1 MMVFG
6 QGEPAR
12 ALVMVQQGDVALG
25 TRGDEGS
32 FRTERHVHGPSW
44 LDLSA
49 GWPGETH
56 ALDARAMTLT
66 TIVEWS
72 REALWSVV
80 EHHPALARRLILSLA
95 REARSLAA
103 NSHELMH
110 KDAPGRLAAWLNG
123 HCHPVADA
131 PGQGV
136 VQLPMRKRDIASQ
149 LAITPETL
157 SRLMRSFTGPA
168 EATRWACVRDKV
180 TGLIWEVKTDD
191 GGLRDMHNTYT
202 IYGDGRSG
210 DASEL
215 VATVNAAGL
224 CGANDWRLPSRL
236 MLHSLV
242 DYGIDGYVV
251 EAQPMPEGVG
261 RFQANADEVTDTL
274 TGLIWRR
281 CSENQSWTGST
292 CGGTATLM
300 VWELALDTAAG
311 AAGGGVRWRLPDVKE
326 LASLLE
332 DHMNVEIDSEAFPHT
347 RRHCYWS
354 STHQASH
361 PRGAWYVSFKGGH
374 VSHMLRGNRCA
385 VRLVR
390 TAQ

>member
-1 MMVFG
+1 LIWRNTDFAGLRNIASTMEHRRASTAATLPPPPERAPLTRLRSSARPAPPPPPIDGPAGVRALLPDARSWADLFGAGPMPMAEAQALNDAGQVRRVTAGMMVFG

-12 ALVMVQQGDVALG
+12 ALVMVHQGDVALG

-49 GWPGETH
+49 GWLGETH

-103 NSHELMH
+103 NTHELMH

-123 HCHPVADA
+123 HCHPVAGA

-157 SRLMRSFTGPA
+157 SRLMRSFTGQGIIMVA
-168 EATRWACVRDKV
+168 GYTVHVLDREALEKLA
-180 TGLIWEVKTDD
+180 
-191 GGLRDMHNTYT
+191 
-202 IYGDGRSG
+202 GD
-210 DASEL
+210 
-215 VATVNAAGL
+215 
-224 CGANDWRLPSRL
+224 
-236 MLHSLV
+236 
-242 DYGIDGYVV
+242 
-251 EAQPMPEGVG
+251 
-261 RFQANADEVTDTL
+261 
-274 TGLIWRR
+274 
-281 CSENQSWTGST
+281 
-292 CGGTATLM
+292 
-300 VWELALDTAAG
+300 
-311 AAGGGVRWRLPDVKE
+311 
-326 LASLLE
+326 
-332 DHMNVEIDSEAFPHT
+332 
-347 RRHCYWS
+347 
-354 STHQASH
+354 
-361 PRGAWYVSFKGGH
+361 
-374 VSHMLRGNRCA
+374 
-385 VRLVR
+385 
-390 TAQ
+390 